1 MQFRS
6 RVAGSNVQVHIYPDR
21 IEWRRTGYKPAGG
34 VTAAMLTG
42 GLSLALPGR
51 KDSNMIPIRM
61 IQGVTTH
68 RSGLSWTLVKVATA
82 GDITEFKV
90 SRGQAEDIKATLLR
104 LMQASYKTVPVAPTA
119 PASVA
124 DELRKL
130 AELRGQGLLSDEEFA
145 AQRAISS
152 ATFAPLAL
160 ASWSRSQIT
169 VRATSAAA
177 YVIWEP

>member
-1 MQFRS
+1 MATTAEPVMQFRS
-6 RVAGSNVQVHIYPDR
+6 HVADSRVQVNIYPDR

-34 VTAAMLTG
+34 VTAAVLTG

-68 RSGLSWTLVKVATA
+68 RNGLSWTVVKVTTG

-90 SRGQAEDIKATLLR
+90 SSRQAEEIKATLLR
-104 LMQASYKTVPVAPTA
+104 LMQVPNTPAQVAPTPVPVAPPT
-119 PASVA
+119 PVSVA

-130 AELRGQGLLSDEEFA
+130 ADLRAEGLLSDEEFA
-145 AQRAISS
+145 AQRAW
-152 ATFAPLAL
+152 LL
-160 ASWSRSQIT
+160 R
-169 VRATSAAA
+169 
-177 YVIWEP
+177 

>member
-1 MQFRS
+1 MATTAEPVMQFRS
-6 RVAGSNVQVHIYPDR
+6 HVAGSSVQVHIYPDR

-34 VTAAMLTG
+34 MTAAVLTG

-68 RSGLSWTLVKVATA
+68 RNGFSWTLVKVATA

-90 SRGQAEDIKATLLR
+90 SSRQAEDIKATLLR
-104 LMQASYKTVPVAPTA
+104 LMQGPNTNVPVAPTA

-130 AELRGQGLLSDEEFA
+130 ATLHTEGLLSDAEFA
-145 AQRAISS
+145 AQRAR
-152 ATFAPLAL
+152 LL
-160 ASWSRSQIT
+160 R
-169 VRATSAAA
+169 
-177 YVIWEP
+177 